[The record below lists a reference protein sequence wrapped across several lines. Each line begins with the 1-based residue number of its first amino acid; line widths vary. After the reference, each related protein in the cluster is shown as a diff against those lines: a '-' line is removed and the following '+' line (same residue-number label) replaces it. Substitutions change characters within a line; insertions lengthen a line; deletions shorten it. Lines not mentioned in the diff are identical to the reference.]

1 MILGDEAAQGE
12 DLNLMLDPILATMA
26 MAEPQLSTLLNEAR
40 RHLTGTRRPASL
52 CFYCLEGWKT
62 DD

>member
-40 RHLTGTRRPASL
+40 RHLTGTRDQPVSAS
-52 CFYCLEGWKT
+52 T
-62 DD
+62 V